1 MRMRTVGQPILTGIA
16 LLIWAIPAM
25 AVIRLPEMPVSK
37 IYAGSKQVI
46 VGKVAQVGAENRV
59 VEAEV
64 VPSEAAKGEPAGGR
78 LRVQIVQPEALI
90 KRVAVGQPVIIF
102 VSRSGTTAT
111 VHLADTWLVART
123 IPNAQPPAWRVV
135 QEADLALSFSGRTSD
150 LVEILAGIKRNK
162 PVLLE
167 AFRDEAF
174 RGGVK
179 ELAKLGINKPTFL
192 AAADV
197 NGDKKTDLLI
207 GSGGGVQLLLDTDGG
222 FADATEPWGLKAA
235 SDPSRAIRHGIF
247 ADFNGD
253 GRPDL
258 LLNSTVWLNKGNQ
271 FIASDPAE
279 IPSGADVQTVA
290 IGRWGSDGKLSAI
303 AVRKDGLTL
312 HALNAASDM
321 ADFHQMT
328 GEKPEALRKAFP
340 NGLKDASLIAADF
353 TGDSYPDCLVLTED
367 GGLLLV
373 GRGAGAFFINP
384 DAAARLRPS
393 ADRPLP
399 FKFTPS
405 LRFTAADLHGDGYAE
420 LLVFTGDGVLYEV
433 ENPRP
438 QR

>member
-1 MRMRTVGQPILTGIA
+1 
-16 LLIWAIPAM
+16 M

-46 VGKVAQVGAENRV
+46 VGKVAQVAAENRV

-64 VPSEAAKGEPAGGR
+64 VPSEAAKGEPTGER
-78 LRVQIVQPEALI
+78 IRVQIVQPESLI
-90 KRVAVGQPVIIF
+90 KRVAVGQPVIVF
-102 VSRSGTTAT
+102 VSRTGSTAT

-135 QEADLALSFSGRTSD
+135 QEADLALSFPGRTSD
-150 LVEILAGIKRNK
+150 LVEILTGIKRNK

-179 ELAKLGINKPTFL
+179 ELAKLGISKPAFV

-197 NGDKKTDLLI
+197 NGDKKIDLLI
-207 GSGGGVQLLLDTDGG
+207 GSGGGVKLLLGTEGG
-222 FADATEPWGLKAA
+222 FVDATEPWGLKAA
-235 SDPSRAIRHGIF
+235 SDPSGVIRHGLF

-258 LLNSTVWLNKGNQ
+258 LINSMVWLNKGSQ
-271 FIASDPAE
+271 FVASGTAE
-279 IPSGADVQTVA
+279 IPSGGDLLAMA
-290 IGRWGSDGKLSAI
+290 IGRWGGDGKLSVI
-303 AVRKDGLTL
+303 AARKDGITL
-312 HALNAASDM
+312 HALNATSDM

-340 NGLKDASLIAADF
+340 SGLKGVSIIAADF
-353 TGDSYPDCLVLTED
+353 TGDSYTDCLILTED

-373 GRGAGAFFINP
+373 SRGYGTFFINP
-384 DAAARLRPS
+384 DAAGRLRPG

-405 LRFTAADLHGDGYAE
+405 LRFAAADLHGDGYAE
-420 LLVFTGDGVLYEV
+420 LLVLTEEGVLYEV

-438 QR
+438 KP